1 MKILLAGAIIDF
13 YISPKKYETYKTN
26 AGKYNYIYRELKKYL
41 DSLTGKV
48 VNGITIRD
56 ASITSNNFW
65 GIKKFCKPND
75 LNYSCNNEVPLRE
88 DKTTIRIFM
97 IDIVGVYE
105 GEVELQDQFF
115 EVSENDFHLKISNV
129 KTV

>member
-13 YISPKKYETYKTN
+13 YVNPNKYDKYKTK
-26 AGKYNYIYRELKKYL
+26 AGRFNYVRRELKKHL

-56 ASITSNNFW
+56 ANITSNNFW
-65 GIKKFCKPND
+65 GIDKFCTPND

-88 DKTTIRIFM
+88 DKLTVRIFM

-115 EVSENDFHLKISNV
+115 EVSEKNFHLKLSNV